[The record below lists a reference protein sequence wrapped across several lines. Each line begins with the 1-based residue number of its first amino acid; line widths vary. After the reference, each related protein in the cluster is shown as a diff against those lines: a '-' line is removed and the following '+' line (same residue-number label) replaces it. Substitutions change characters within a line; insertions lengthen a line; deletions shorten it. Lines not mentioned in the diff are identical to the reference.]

1 MLLVFMISTVSFALA
16 EDNDTEEPEDTTEI
30 EDEEEIEI
38 EDELETE
45 DFVVIE
51 DITTL
56 EDQDDT
62 LTAEVY
68 VESTEADYEETYE
81 TEIEGAS
88 EEDLALISDDTT
100 RELRVMNE
108 FTGAKVRMLQLER
121 AARVNFAKANAVMN
135 YITTTYPDEDVST
148 LKEIMD
154 SVTSLAEEVKAY
166 DPSQYEAQT
175 NIDQFI
181 SWKKQGQ
188 ELTSAFREESNK
200 ILSEE
205 DKLKLRLR
213 FLEIEKKAAEM
224 IEKQIKLQLKEHNAE
239 VTQKAM
245 ERMGMNNQALV
256 QKIKAGEI
264 DPAQIKA
271 KIRTEYN
278 SLNQEQKAEVKIK
291 LQEKAF
297 EERKQRIELI
307 NEAKK
312 KEIELTKEIIS
323 NQRESI
329 KERLKFFEEQKRQQI
344 RQDVVG
350 DARSRAMAMSFN
362 GNGNGQRPAGYNGY
376 NLPGNGGNGQ

>member
-16 EDNDTEEPEDTTEI
+16 EDNDAGEPEDTTET
-30 EDEEEIEI
+30 EDEEEI

-45 DFVVIE
+45 DVIVIE
-51 DITTL
+51 DITHL

-62 LTAEVY
+62 VTAEVY

-81 TEIEGAS
+81 TEIDGAS

-213 FLEIEKKAAEM
+213 FAEIEKKAAEM

-245 ERMGMNNQALV
+245 ERMGVNNQALV

-264 DPAQIKA
+264 DSTQIKA

-312 KEIELTKEIIS
+312 KEIEFAKEILS
-323 NQRESI
+323 KQKESI
-329 KERLKFFEEQKRQQI
+329 QERLKFFEEQKRQQI

-362 GNGNGQRPAGYNGY
+362 GNGNGQRPAGYGGNGY
-376 NLPGNGGNGQ
+376 NFPGNGGNGQ